1 MSGIEVLSFIASIAQ
16 LARYVNN
23 IKEFIQEI
31 YGQVQSGPQGLEQR
45 LDQLDRVL
53 DTVRQIEQNSLFHTP
68 SIGRHLEAIVVQVES
83 LQAVFGRLRTRKPQT
98 TWRKYWNAYTETRA
112 EKQIFVIFAKLE
124 EEKGTLQLSMT
135 EVNGTLL
142 SRTNSDLA
150 QSSSTIQHTH
160 GDVQEV
166 LSRSAGMTR
175 RLENLS
181 KRLPMLT
188 REVDAM
194 HCSRGTSQNQVEV
207 EEHRINATNG
217 ASARA
222 QEGHVPIREVDC
234 LQDVEPQ
241 WSSEAASR
249 VHRGT
254 GILVTLETLES
265 AASLATSANPP
276 IPPQFE
282 SHTPLLNDGNSAL
295 SLEQEHRSLP
305 FVSPSTPSV
314 ASSLMSSFHPRSSS
328 AARTPSVSIPSIPSP
343 STSSSS
349 RTSHLTSSTQSGH
362 CYIENISS
370 TDASQLNGDLGACD
384 RGSRHHRH
392 EHNKATNGG
401 RQINGNMELDGRFA
415 RSFWRGRDV

>member
-16 LARYVNN
+16 LARYVSN

-160 GDVQEV
+160 GNVQEV
-166 LSRSAGMTR
+166 LSRSAGMAR

-207 EEHRINATNG
+207 VEHGINATNS

-222 QEGHVPIREVDC
+222 QEGRVPIREVDC

-241 WSSEAASR
+241 WSNEAASR

-254 GILVTLETLES
+254 GIVATLETL
-265 AASLATSANPP
+265 
-276 IPPQFE
+276 
-282 SHTPLLNDGNSAL
+282 GNY
-295 SLEQEHRSLP
+295 
-305 FVSPSTPSV
+305 
-314 ASSLMSSFHPRSSS
+314 SSFLFLFFS
-328 AARTPSVSIPSIPSP
+328 
-343 STSSSS
+343 
-349 RTSHLTSSTQSGH
+349 
-362 CYIENISS
+362 
-370 TDASQLNGDLGACD
+370 
-384 RGSRHHRH
+384 
-392 EHNKATNGG
+392 
-401 RQINGNMELDGRFA
+401 
-415 RSFWRGRDV
+415 